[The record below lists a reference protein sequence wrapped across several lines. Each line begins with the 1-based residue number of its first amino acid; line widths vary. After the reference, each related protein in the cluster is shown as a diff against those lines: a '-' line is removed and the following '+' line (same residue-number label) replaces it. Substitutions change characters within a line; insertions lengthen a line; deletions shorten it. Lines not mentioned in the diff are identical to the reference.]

1 MSVLIVGAGPS
12 GARLAIQLA
21 RAGAEVTLVD
31 RLADPHRHAY
41 SSGALPLEAVRRL
54 GLPDDAIAATWQ
66 GWQLHDP
73 SGLVHQWWSS
83 GDLGVVLD
91 FGRLRSWLWE
101 EARRHG
107 VELIQGCRA
116 VLSTL
121 TADQASVRLQTRD
134 GRSSLRSTRWLIDA
148 TGARRDLLLQA
159 GLSPNPEDPLLQGI
173 GVEWLLQ
180 ADDRQ
185 AAAWRDR
192 ISFFLGTAWIPHGY
206 GWIFPMQGQRLKVG
220 VCHLPPADRPSP
232 GSLAGPLQRLIQ
244 RCGLSACP
252 VLDRHGGPVSSSIA
266 RSEPLVAGALLAV
279 GDAASSANLLGGEG
293 IRHAM
298 DSADQLAELLIAEG
312 MCGDSTAMALRYQ
325 EQLKAQRSWRWLV
338 SGRLARRTW
347 WGLDTSRADRRLER
361 LIHGL
366 SATAEAPV
374 LSELLFNYNFERY
387 GLRLLPYLL

>member
-1 MSVLIVGAGPS
+1 M
-12 GARLAIQLA
+12 
-21 RAGAEVTLVD
+21 
-31 RLADPHRHAY
+31 
-41 SSGALPLEAVRRL
+41 
-54 GLPDDAIAATWQ
+54 
-66 GWQLHDP
+66 
-73 SGLVHQWWSS
+73 
-83 GDLGVVLD
+83 
-91 FGRLRSWLWE
+91 
-101 EARRHG
+101 
-107 VELIQGCRA
+107 
-116 VLSTL
+116 
-121 TADQASVRLQTRD
+121 
-134 GRSSLRSTRWLIDA
+134 RSTRWLIDA

-220 VCHLPPADRPSP
+220 VCHLPPEDRPSP

-312 MCGDSTAMALRYQ
+312 MSGDSTAMALRYQ

-347 WGLDTSRADRRLER
+347 WGLDNPRADRRLER

-366 SATAEAPV
+366 SATAEAPA

>member
-31 RLADPHRHAY
+31 RLADPHRHVY

-159 GLSPNPEDPLLQGI
+159 GLTPNPEDPLLQGI

-192 ISFFLGTAWIPHGY
+192 ISFFLGTDWIPHGY

-298 DSADQLAELLIAEG
+298 DSADRLAELLIAEG
-312 MCGDSTAMALRYQ
+312 MSGDSTAIALRYQ

-347 WGLDTSRADRRLER
+347 WGLDNPRADRRLER

-366 SATAEAPV
+366 SATAEAPA

>member
-31 RLADPHRHAY
+31 RLADPHRHVY

-134 GRSSLRSTRWLIDA
+134 GRSSLRSARWLIDA
-148 TGARRDLLLQA
+148 TGARRDLLQQA

-312 MCGDSTAMALRYQ
+312 MSGDSTAIALRYQ

-347 WGLDTSRADRRLER
+347 WGLDNPRADRRLER
-361 LIHGL
+361 LINGL
-366 SATAEAPV
+366 SATAEAPA